1 MTIRDFAL
9 ERFFAKYEFSVKYLA
24 CASDPD
30 SMSIRE
36 LLALE
41 PKASEQFMSMGLG
54 YGDSRGSAGL
64 RMAVAGLYEGI
75 KAQDVL
81 VHSGAEEAIFAFM
94 NVVLSPGDHIVVHT
108 PAYQSLYEVAVS
120 LGAEVSKWEAREAD
134 GWQLDVD
141 ELKKLVKPN
150 TKVIVINSP
159 HNPTGA
165 SISRDRL
172 DAIVGIARE
181 FGAWL
186 FGDEVYRGLEH
197 STDKKPSV
205 VELYERGVSVGA
217 TAKTYGLAGLRI
229 GWLVARDRSLLER
242 VGAFKDYLTICS
254 AGPSEF
260 LAEVGLKHAE
270 KLAERSRVIVRKN
283 VELMEELIDK
293 RSDIF
298 SWVRPVAGTTGFV
311 RFKGESAEKWSRE
324 LLENSGVLFLPG
336 PLFDFTDTHFRVGLG
351 RASLADALAVSQL
364 ATAEAAVPVAQRTM
378 QLSSKASASML
389 TRVGPYLPATI
400 PPTARVVLTG
410 ASYADIPLGKRF
422 EFVMPAEKPDVAEKT
437 AAVLI
442 AAAQS
447 FGRMPAVAA
456 GWNHVCVIDFPDGVP
471 AIVETLNEADTHS
484 EPRVWLCTAETHAA
498 LSQRASTPA

>member
-36 LLALE
+36 LLALD

-54 YGDSRGSAGL
+54 YGDSRGSASL
-64 RMAVAGLYEGI
+64 RMAIAALYEGF
-75 KAQDVL
+75 KAPEVL

-94 NVVLSPGDHIVVHT
+94 NVVLSPGDHVVVHT

-120 LGAEVSKWEAREAD
+120 LGAEVSKWEARESD

-141 ELKKLVKPN
+141 ELKKLVRPN

-165 SISRDRL
+165 SITRDRL
-172 DAIVGIARE
+172 DAIVDVARE
-181 FGAWL
+181 FGCWL

-205 VELYERGVSVGA
+205 AELYERGVSLGA

-229 GWLVARDRSLLER
+229 GWLVTRDRAVLER
-242 VGAFKDYLTICS
+242 VAAFKDYLTICS

-260 LAEVGLKHAE
+260 LAEVALRNAE
-270 KLAERSRVIVRKN
+270 TLAERSRDIVRAN
-283 VELMEELIDK
+283 IELVQSLIDT
-293 RSDIF
+293 RSDLF
-298 SWVRPVAGTTGFV
+298 SWVRPEAGTTGFI
-311 RFKGESAEKWSRE
+311 RFNGGSAEKWCRE
-324 LLENSGVLFLPG
+324 LLEEKGVLVLPG
-336 PLFDFTDTHFRVGLG
+336 PLFDFGDTHFRVGLG
-351 RASLADALAVSQL
+351 RSSLKDAIAVSQL
-364 ATAEAAVPVAQRTM
+364 TTAENAIPSSQRVVEISA
-378 QLSSKASASML
+378 LASTSL
-389 TRVGPYLPATI
+389 RLKVSPYLPANL

-410 ASYADIPLGKRF
+410 PLYADIPLGKRF
-422 EFVMPAEKPDVAEKT
+422 DFAMPTKQPDVAERT
-437 AAVLI
+437 NAVLLAAV
-442 AAAQS
+442 QP
-447 FGRMPAVAA
+447 FGRMPQVAS
-456 GWNHVCVIDFPDGVP
+456 GWNHICVIDFPEGVP
-471 AIVETLNEADTHS
+471 GIVETLSEADAHS
-484 EPRVWLCTAETHAA
+484 EPRVWLCARDTLEAINRSST
-498 LSQRASTPA
+498 TPA

>member
-41 PKASEQFMSMGLG
+41 PKASDQFMSMGLG

-64 RMAVAGLYEGI
+64 RMAIARLYEGI
-75 KAQDVL
+75 KAHDVL
-81 VHSGAEEAIFAFM
+81 VHAGAEEAIFAFM

-134 GWQLDVD
+134 GWQPDVD
-141 ELKKLVKPN
+141 ELKKLVRPN

-172 DAIVGIARE
+172 DAIVSIARE
-181 FGAWL
+181 FNAWL

-197 STDKKPSV
+197 STDRKPSV

-217 TAKTYGLAGLRI
+217 MAKTYGLAGLRI
-229 GWLVARDRSLLER
+229 GWLVARDRSLLDR
-242 VGAFKDYLTICS
+242 VAAFKDYLTICS

-260 LAEVGLKHAE
+260 LAEVALKHAE
-270 KLAERSRVIVRKN
+270 KLAERSRAIVRQN
-283 VELMEELIDK
+283 IDLMQELIDK
-293 RSDIF
+293 RPDIF

-311 RFKGESAEKWSRE
+311 RFKGASAETWSRE
-324 LLENSGVLFLPG
+324 LLANSGVLFLPG

-351 RASLADALAVSQL
+351 RASLKDAIAVSQL
-364 ATAEAAVPVAQRTM
+364 MTAEEAVPVEQRFMTIACR
-378 QLSSKASASML
+378 ASASLL
-389 TRVGPYLPATI
+389 TRVRPYLPETI

-410 ASYADIPLGKRF
+410 PSYADIPLGKRF
-422 EFVMPAEKPDVAEKT
+422 ELVMPEKQPQHAERT
-437 AAVLI
+437 TAVLM
-442 AAAQS
+442 AAAQT
-447 FGRMPAVAA
+447 FGRMPAVAS
-456 GWNHVCVIDFPDGVP
+456 GWNHICVIDFPDGVP
-471 AIVETLNEADTHS
+471 SLVDELGDTTQDAKWL
-484 EPRVWLCTAETHAA
+484 WLCAAETHAA
-498 LSQRASTPA
+498 LSQGSSTPV